1 MLDPHTILTDVRSV
15 FHEGRNIT
23 PKFSY
28 MNICKNYKCYI
39 LIELVFLKV
48 LILIRKGYQKGILF
62 STIIVFYMKGWN
74 LKKKSAMKAMMY

>member
-23 PKFSY
+23 PKLSY

-48 LILIRKGYQKGILF
+48 LILIRKGYQKGLLF
-62 STIIVFYMKGWN
+62 STIIYLFFWWRV
-74 LKKKSAMKAMMY
+74 